1 MLLENNSERVINL
14 INTFEN
20 LKDID
25 KVRLAIHLLEDLKF
39 SYDFNLDQT
48 KKSLDEVLSI
58 LDKDYGKVIV
68 NFSKYT
74 NLMLISS
81 WYLELE
87 EIDKKK
93 FTIEMLFNIFQNDF
107 KDNLINNNINE
118 NINVYDF
125 YYSLGI

>member
-25 KVRLAIHLLEDLKF
+25 KVRLAIHLLEGINF

-48 KKSLDEVLSI
+48 KKSLKESLSI

-74 NLMLISS
+74 NLMLISAK
-81 WYLELE
+81 YLELE
-87 EIDKKK
+87 EIEKKK
-93 FTIEMLFNIFQNDF
+93 FITEMLFNIYQNDF
-107 KDNLINNNINE
+107 KNEVINNINE

>member
-1 MLLENNSERVINL
+1 MLLENNSENVVNL
-14 INTFEN
+14 INIFDKLN
-20 LKDID
+20 DID
-25 KVRLAIHLLEDLKF
+25 KIRLAMHLLDDLKF
-39 SYDFNLDQT
+39 SFDFNLNQI
-48 KKSLDEVLSI
+48 KKSLEESLSI

-81 WYLELE
+81 RYLELE

-93 FTIEMLFNIFQNDF
+93 FTIEMLFNIYQNDF
-107 KDNLINNNINE
+107 KDEVINNINE

-125 YYSLGI
+125 YYSLHI

>member
-14 INTFEN
+14 INAFEN

-81 WYLELE
+81 RYLELK

-93 FTIEMLFNIFQNDF
+93 FTIEMLFNIYQNDF
-107 KDNLINNNINE
+107 KNVVINNINE

>member
-1 MLLENNSERVINL
+1 MLLEDNSERVINL

-39 SYDFNLDQT
+39 SCDFSLDQI
-48 KKSLDEVLSI
+48 KKSLKDTLSI
-58 LDKDYGKVIV
+58 LDKDYEKVIV
-68 NFSKYT
+68 NFLKYT
-74 NLMLISS
+74 NLMLISAK
-81 WYLELE
+81 YLELE
-87 EIDKKK
+87 EIEKKK
-93 FTIEMLFNIFQNDF
+93 YIVEILFNIYQSDF
-107 KDNLINNNINE
+107 KDETINNINE

>member
-1 MLLENNSERVINL
+1 MLLENNSENVVNL
-14 INTFEN
+14 INIFDKLN
-20 LKDID
+20 DID
-25 KVRLAIHLLEDLKF
+25 KIRLAMHLLDDLKF
-39 SYDFNLDQT
+39 SFDFNLYQI
-48 KKSLDEVLSI
+48 KKSLEESLSI

-81 WYLELE
+81 RYLELE

-93 FTIEMLFNIFQNDF
+93 FTIEMLFNIYQNDF
-107 KDNLINNNINE
+107 KDEVINNINE

-125 YYSLGI
+125 YYSLHI

>member
-25 KVRLAIHLLEDLKF
+25 KVRLAIHLLDDLKF
-39 SYDFNLDQT
+39 SYDFSLDQT

-81 WYLELE
+81 LYLELE
-87 EIDKKK
+87 ELDKKR
-93 FTIEMLFNIFQNDF
+93 FTIEMLFNIYQNDF
-107 KDNLINNNINE
+107 KNETINKINE